1 VETQCGPGAPARRIW
16 NKGQAQ
22 LIFCLSGRKS
32 SDMTTRWI
40 KGAPVGL
47 REANQHFSSLMQRV
61 RNGEE
66 VILTERGKPFARIV
80 PIRHGRQED
89 AILQMVKEGLLRP
102 AEAPGIMPD
111 WKPRR
116 LGGRVSTT
124 EILREERDAR

>member
-1 VETQCGPGAPARRIW
+1 
-16 NKGQAQ
+16 
-22 LIFCLSGRKS
+22 
-32 SDMTTRWI
+32 MTTRWI

-80 PIRHGRQED
+80 PTRYDRQED

-102 AEAPGIMPD
+102 AEKPGIMPD
-111 WKPRR
+111 WRPRQLR
-116 LGGRVSTT
+116 GRVSTT